1 MLRIYLTNILPGV
14 YFMKK
19 TFLGNCEKLCLSIC
33 NSYTKQEIKNEE
45 TLEVEEVIYSCH
57 YWACKEKDKA
67 RKK

>member
-1 MLRIYLTNILPGV
+1 
-14 YFMKK
+14 MKK
-19 TFLGNCEKLCLSIC
+19 TFLGNCEELCLSIC